1 MEELRVYYEIDP
13 ALSDAEARDLI
24 GVRYELTLRSRE
36 ITYTAYV
43 FAQDVQMP
51 FIVKVTEAGLAGV
64 SIDTTSTRV
73 YNTPYAAHV
82 LGRVT
87 GIYSGEEDYYQDL
100 GYSLDAKVGRGGVE
114 QAFESYLHGTPG
126 RRSIETDDQGKVV
139 SGDENWAVD
148 EATGEVLAPDP
159 GDNVVLTLDIKLQ
172 EVVERALANGIE
184 GLASEDTRGGAAVV
198 VDMTGGVLAS
208 ASYPTYDPST
218 YGQSYNTLANDPLS
232 PLLNRATQ
240 GLYPPGSTFKMVTG
254 LAGLEEGIIEPDT
267 EILDTGRYRFYQ
279 DYQPMCWYYRDYGL
293 THGLETVTEAIRDS
307 CNVFFFDVGRRLG
320 DNVLAEYAAA
330 FGLGEPTGIEIAES
344 TGRMDCEETTLSLGI
359 PWYDGL
365 TLPISIGQGNS
376 QFTPLQLA
384 NYVATLANGGTHY
397 AAHLLKEVKSSD
409 YSEVTYQYEPQVL
422 NELDLDPENLSAVT
436 EGMLLMTTEG
446 SARSYF
452 ANLDIPVAAKSG
464 SAQVSSA
471 TESNSLFVC
480 FAPYDDPEIA
490 LAIVVER
497 GGSGSLLSSIAVE
510 ILEYYFSSGGGME
523 TVTQENTLLR

>member
-1 MEELRVYYEIDP
+1 
-13 ALSDAEARDLI
+13 
-24 GVRYELTLRSRE
+24 
-36 ITYTAYV
+36 
-43 FAQDVQMP
+43 
-51 FIVKVTEAGLAGV
+51 
-64 SIDTTSTRV
+64 
-73 YNTPYAAHV
+73 
-82 LGRVT
+82 
-87 GIYSGEEDYYQDL
+87 
-100 GYSLDAKVGRGGVE
+100 
-114 QAFESYLHGTPG
+114 
-126 RRSIETDDQGKVV
+126 
-139 SGDENWAVD
+139 
-148 EATGEVLAPDP
+148 
-159 GDNVVLTLDIKLQ
+159 
-172 EVVERALANGIE
+172 
-184 GLASEDTRGGAAVV
+184 
-198 VDMTGGVLAS
+198 
-208 ASYPTYDPST
+208 
-218 YGQSYNTLANDPLS
+218 
-232 PLLNRATQ
+232 
-240 GLYPPGSTFKMVTG
+240 MVTG